1 MARTRKKPAE
11 PAATAPQ
18 TDDTSFDVAGFDA
31 APDPEPARTHAESVG
46 KREPQITRSG
56 LTCLKNDLLAGVVYS
71 EGFRLLGG
79 RKVRDGVI
87 AFAERPSPDVIAA
100 MNDANFEW
108 RAADK
113 VWTFQI
119 RPDTA
124 MQDRIHG
131 ERVFERVAGM
141 IREERNIEHSAGMA
155 VG

>member
-18 TDDTSFDVAGFDA
+18 PDDTSFDVAGFDA
-31 APDPEPARTHAESVG
+31 APPVAEPRSHAESVG
-46 KREPQITRSG
+46 RREPVVVNSG
-56 LTCLKNDLLAGVVYS
+56 LTSLKNDLLAGVVYS
-71 EGFRLLGG
+71 EGFRLAGG
-79 RKVRDGVI
+79 RKLRDGVI
-87 AFAERPSPDVIAA
+87 AFAEKPSPEVIAE
-100 MNDANFEW
+100 MKDANFEW

-131 ERVFERVAGM
+131 ERVFERVASK
-141 IREERNIEHSAGMA
+141 IRQERNIEHSAGMA
-155 VG
+155 ID